1 MAVNDCDLGRL
12 VSLPANLPVRGTV
25 TSVLSLL
32 LRHEHPE
39 LGVAIPARARTVI
52 HAGVRVDPDFYI
64 WIPGLHVPCRSIF
77 FLGGRGRTFCGW
89 RRLAIRSTRLAT
101 SRPISCLNRRTF
113 PYVLTALRI
122 PVPTSART
130 VVDAAAVLTQTVT
143 SFCVFPCPACTAGLT
158 TYVVRSARRSIAS
171 SARMA
176 SLVRLISAALP
187 AHFAVETTRL
197 GRDGRQK

>member
-39 LGVAIPARARTVI
+39 LGVAIRARARTVI

-77 FLGGRGRTFCGW
+77 FLGGRWRTFCGW
-89 RRLAIRSTRLAT
+89 RRLAIRSTRLAI

-113 PYVLTALRI
+113 SYVLTAFRI

-130 VVDAAAVLTQTVT
+130 VVDAAGRVDPNRDLI
-143 SFCVFPCPACTAGLT
+143 L
-158 TYVVRSARRSIAS
+158 RL
-171 SARMA
+171 
-176 SLVRLISAALP
+176 SLPRLHCGADN
-187 AHFAVETTRL
+187 VCCKKREKKRC
-197 GRDGRQK
+197 Q